1 MNMSETSRLF
11 IAPLAT
17 GHLHNNM
24 AYQHETDEFSDAMTD
39 DLSLS
44 CGSSDFEAGED
55 ISSVESGN
63 DQDSTPERQTRQNIL
78 PYQFEPYISTSEDS
92 QTEQDEDSLP
102 NENRMNDNSW

>member
-1 MNMSETSRLF
+1 MNISQTARLF
-11 IAPLAT
+11 IAPLAP

-63 DQDSTPERQTRQNIL
+63 DQDLTPG
-78 PYQFEPYISTSEDS
+78 
-92 QTEQDEDSLP
+92 
-102 NENRMNDNSW
+102 